1 MEKAS
6 KFLHK
11 ESLTVPPNQI
21 LIPLNM
27 WRIFR
32 RESLG
37 LRSVMKVFQA
47 NNCAGPIESN
57 P

>member
-27 WRIFR
+27 WRIFL

-37 LRSVMKVFQA
+37 TPERDEGFPS
-47 NNCAGPIESN
+47 E
-57 P
+57 